1 MYLRFWSGAIAP
13 APSGSPG
20 VLRHPTVAAAA
31 TTIAVAT
38 TTVVERFLVYIMSE
52 MEISFY
58 WAKSC
63 MFRDLISVFWVEW
76 WGKPLELEQQSE
88 Q

>member
-1 MYLRFWSGAIAP
+1 MGLLPRLP
-13 APSGSPG
+13 AGRRG
-20 VLRHPTVAAAA
+20 CCGDGDVCCCDDDGCCCDDDGCCDDFA
-31 TTIAVAT
+31 
-38 TTVVERFLVYIMSE
+38 RFLVCIMSE

-63 MFRDLISVFWVEW
+63 MFRDMRSVFCLEW